1 MVFLWQTTYQKG
13 DYIIRQG
20 ARGDT
25 FFIISKGTVKVTLK
39 EVMGQSSNGES
50 MDFNVPEKFIRTL
63 TRGDFFGERALQGE
77 DVRTANIIADSETGV
92 NCLVIDREY
101 DLIIIFV

>member
-1 MVFLWQTTYQKG
+1 
-13 DYIIRQG
+13 
-20 ARGDT
+20 
-25 FFIISKGTVKVTLK
+25 
-39 EVMGQSSNGES
+39 

-63 TRGDFFGERALQGE
+63 NRGDFFGERALQGE

-101 DLIIIFV
+101 DLIIIFVQFELFYF